1 MLFLKQ
7 DQELVPQ
14 VLVKGEHADGEIVRI
29 GDVDEV
35 IEKPID
41 FMFPFNLDLQ
51 HFLSGR
57 SLLLEEVPFS
67 LYVSFQMVL

>member
-35 IEKPID
+35 IENQLILC
-41 FMFPFNLDLQ
+41 FRLIWISNTF
-51 HFLSGR
+51 
-57 SLLLEEVPFS
+57 
-67 LYVSFQMVL
+67 